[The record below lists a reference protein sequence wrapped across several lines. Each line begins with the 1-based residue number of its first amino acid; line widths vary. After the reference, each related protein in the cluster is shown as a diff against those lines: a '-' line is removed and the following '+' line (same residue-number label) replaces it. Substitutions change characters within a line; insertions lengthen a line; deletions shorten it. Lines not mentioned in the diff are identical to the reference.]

1 MSAPL
6 WLESPEMQQ
15 LLRKLVDRLDA
26 DETSGKESA
35 RSFPL
40 NQKTWPAL
48 YCAER
53 ETDKENLWSCLEWL
67 AHQGWFDIKLAKL
80 NAPQAA
86 YERTPK
92 LQKLNAGLL
101 RSATHRPQRTI
112 SAKEQWRSAVQQHLR
127 ASDTIKKALSG
138 YCIEVPGK

>member
-1 MSAPL
+1 
-6 WLESPEMQQ
+6 PEMQQ

-138 YCIEVPGK
+138 YCIEVPGKSAVQ